1 MLTTIYSAYRLIP
14 LRRIAMLRY
23 VVMTF
28 NDYVMHMLHL
38 TPAPATPCTSPV
50 GFSPETHRQMVSR
63 LTCICL
69 ALRSQLPVMPLLAS
83 THAVNLGI
91 TSYAT
96 LGVKHVPTPFMSYLP
111 PPAETLSKT
120 CGFSIAGEPWASAKA
135 QSLDAASARTH

>member
-14 LRRIAMLRY
+14 FRRIAMLRY

-63 LTCICL
+63 LACICL
-69 ALRSQLPVMPLLAS
+69 ALRSQLPVMLLLAS

-91 TSYAT
+91 NSYAT
-96 LGVKHVPTPFMSYLP
+96 HGIKHVPTPFMSKIPPLLKRSRRRVDSLLQESRGLP
-111 PPAETLSKT
+111 Q
-120 CGFSIAGEPWASAKA
+120 EPRA
-135 QSLDAASARTH
+135 